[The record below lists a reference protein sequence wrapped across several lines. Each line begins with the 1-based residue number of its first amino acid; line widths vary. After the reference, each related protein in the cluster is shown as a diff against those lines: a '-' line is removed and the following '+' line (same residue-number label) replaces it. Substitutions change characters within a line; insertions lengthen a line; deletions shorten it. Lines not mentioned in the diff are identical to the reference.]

1 MTYKIRIRLKLGAL
15 GYLVKPLDEKS
26 LIPTIEMSIERGKQT
41 QLLLSQIDKLSLKL
55 EERKIIEKPKV
66 FL

>member
-1 MTYKIRIRLKLGAL
+1 MTYKIRTRLKLGAL

-41 QLLLSQIDKLSLKL
+41 QLLLNQIDKLSLKL

>member
-1 MTYKIRIRLKLGAL
+1 
-15 GYLVKPLDEKS
+15 
-26 LIPTIEMSIERGKQT
+26 MSIERGKQT
-41 QLLLSQIDKLSLKL
+41 QLLLNQIDKLSLKL